1 MTRHDDSEITRTL
14 RQMDAADPEIDQTQR
29 PRAVATLEQILA
41 TDPDVPAPNTVP
53 VPARRRRLPRLLVA
67 SGVAAAA
74 AVVAVPLVTGGS
86 EAFATWSRTPVELT
100 GPERAAAVD
109 ACMKLQADGRGELA
123 FDPAAAASVLVA
135 EARGGW
141 SYVVFTVPARSG
153 SRLQGSCLLPDDLV
167 AEPRPGEGG
176 FFGSLHGA
184 DETAGPAPRREAIR
198 EDESGVGS
206 VDDEFFAYVEGRVGS
221 DVTGIEVLTPNGL
234 RVEASIDN
242 GRWAAWWPG
251 DEDYPKLSAAPT
263 FRVTL
268 RDGTVTDQ
276 TG

>member
-1 MTRHDDSEITRTL
+1 M
-14 RQMDAADPEIDQTQR
+14 
-29 PRAVATLEQILA
+29 
-41 TDPDVPAPNTVP
+41 
-53 VPARRRRLPRLLVA
+53 
-67 SGVAAAA
+67 
-74 AVVAVPLVTGGS
+74 
-86 EAFATWSRTPVELT
+86 
-100 GPERAAAVD
+100 
-109 ACMKLQADGRGELA
+109 
-123 FDPAAAASVLVA
+123 
-135 EARGGW
+135 
-141 SYVVFTVPARSG
+141 FTVPGRSG

-176 FFGSLHGA
+176 FFGSLGGA
-184 DETAGPAPRREAIR
+184 DETAGPAPTRKAIR

-221 DVTGIEVLTPNGL
+221 DVAGIEVLTPNGL

-251 DEDYPKLSAAPT
+251 NEDYPKVAGAPT
-263 FRVTL
+263 YRVTL